1 MFGYLK
7 PDKPYLYMKD
17 DVLYQALYC
26 GVCKSIGKNAGQI
39 ARFTLTYDVA
49 FMSAIC
55 HNILGVDV
63 KINKEHCITHVIR
76 KTPVAAPDEISLML
90 ADVNVILAYYKLLD
104 DTVDEKKGA
113 LKSKIFV
120 NAYKKAKKRMPE
132 FDNIVKTQT
141 ANLLALERANSDS
154 IDMVADSTANILVNA
169 SRQVLKD
176 KSTEYTDGLFYSI
189 GKWIYL
195 IDALDDYDKDVKKGN
210 FNVFFNAYKETSF
223 ENLIKNKGEEISFVF
238 NGIFLKIAENY
249 SQIKTYYNTDLVKN
263 VISRGIPE
271 VTKSVIMKKS
281 KGK

>member
-76 KTPVAAPDEISLML
+76 KTPVAEPDEISLML

-113 LKSKIFV
+113 LKSKIFL

-195 IDALDDYDKDVKKGN
+195 IDALDDYDQDVKKVN

-238 NGIFLKIAENY
+238 NGIF
-249 SQIKTYYNTDLVKN
+249 
-263 VISRGIPE
+263 
-271 VTKSVIMKKS
+271 
-281 KGK
+281 

>member
-113 LKSKIFV
+113 LKSKIFL